1 MSKARGLR
9 GRFGQRF
16 LDFWRQHRRGFN
28 GLRDLCQLLK
38 NRLTGIADLGRK
50 ADRNARALEA
60 IPEGLQAVPEWIQW
74 LKAREQGLG
83 SVRSVERP
91 IEAAN
96 SHCRIDESGR
106 GGGGNCA
113 ADHSL
118 DGRDSRAWNEPEI
131 QIERACEFDQAGQA
145 DIAPAALDLRNV
157 ALKHANARPRSRWP
171 RPLASRASFSPL
183 RISSVV

>member
-9 GRFGQRF
+9 GRF
-16 LDFWRQHRRGFN
+16 
-28 GLRDLCQLLK
+28 CQLFK

-50 ADRNARALEA
+50 ADRNARALKA
-60 IPEGLQAVPEWIQW
+60 IPEGLQAVPEWLQW
-74 LKAREQGLG
+74 LKVRELGLG

-106 GGGGNCA
+106 SGGGNCA
-113 ADHSL
+113 ADHPL

-157 ALKHANARPRSRWP
+157 ALRNADARTEIALAEALGLPRLFQSPGDLLGRVSHDISCC
-171 RPLASRASFSPL
+171 LESFG
-183 RISSVV
+183 